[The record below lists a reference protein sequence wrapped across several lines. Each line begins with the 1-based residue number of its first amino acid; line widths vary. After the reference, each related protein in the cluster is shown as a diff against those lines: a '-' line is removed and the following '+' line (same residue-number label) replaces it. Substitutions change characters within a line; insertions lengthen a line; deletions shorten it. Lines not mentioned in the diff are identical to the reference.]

1 MRYFKFLSIVFFA
14 LSSVISCKVNA
25 TNKSIRIIINNN
37 TNLNFSDLECFSC
50 KTFLSENIYSDTKTK
65 VHFIYKDALYINSD
79 GSNDIAFG
87 LLTINPQSDDSLWIN
102 IELFRVTKKSDT
114 LRIANFGG
122 RTITKDKNTVNNIK
136 SDLCKFLNK

>member
-14 LSSVISCKVNA
+14 LSSVISCKVNS
-25 TNKSIRIIINNN
+25 TNKSITVIINNN
-37 TNLNFSDLECFSC
+37 TNLNFSDLEYFSC

-65 VHFIYKDALYINSD
+65 VQYIDKDALYINSD
-79 GSNDIAFG
+79 GSNDVAFG
-87 LLTINPQSDDSLWIN
+87 LLTINPQSNDSLWIN